1 MIKAVGK
8 GDERMIERMDDFF
21 TARVEGYDGHMRTYV
36 EGDSAFYEYTAALL
50 PGAEGVSVLDLGCGT
65 GLELEAYFK
74 VNPQAKVTGI
84 DLTEAML
91 NVLRGKFPE
100 KEMTLIQGSYF
111 DVPLGEET
119 YDAAVSVESLH
130 HFTAEKKLSLYKKL
144 HAALKKQGTFVLTD
158 YFAESEEE
166 EKEYFQELKRIKQ
179 EQGIADDEFYHY
191 DTPLTVAHEMA
202 ALRKA
207 GFSEVRLEKE
217 WGSTCTVVAV
227 K

>member
-1 MIKAVGK
+1 
-8 GDERMIERMDDFF
+8 MIERMDDFF
-21 TARVEGYDGHMRTYV
+21 TARVDGYDEHMRTYV

-50 PGAEGVSVLDLGCGT
+50 PKEKGACVLDLGCGT
-65 GLELEAYFK
+65 GLELEAYYK
-74 VNPQAKVTGI
+74 VNPEASVTGI

-91 NVLRGKFPE
+91 NALRNKFPE
-100 KEMTLIQGSYF
+100 KEMTLICGSYF
-111 DVPLGEET
+111 DAPLGEET

-144 HAALKKQGTFVLTD
+144 RAALKKQGIFVLTD

-166 EKEYFQELKRIKQ
+166 EVEYFQELKRIKQ

-191 DTPLTVAHEMA
+191 DTPLTAEHEMVV
-202 ALRKA
+202 LREA

-217 WGSTCTVVAV
+217 WGSTCTVVAI

>member
-1 MIKAVGK
+1 
-8 GDERMIERMDDFF
+8 MIERMDDFF
-21 TARVEGYDGHMRTYV
+21 TARVEGYDEHMRTYV
-36 EGDSAFYEYTAALL
+36 EGDSAFYEYTAMLL
-50 PGAEGVSVLDLGCGT
+50 PKAEGACVLDLGCGT

-74 VNPQAKVTGI
+74 VNPNARVTGI

-91 NVLRGKFPE
+91 NALKNKFPE
-100 KEMTLIQGSYF
+100 KEMNLIQGSYF
-111 DVPLGEET
+111 DVPLGEEI

-144 HAALKKQGTFVLTD
+144 RVALKKQGAFVLTD
-158 YFAESEEE
+158 YFAESVEE

-191 DTPLTVAHEMA
+191 DTPLTAEHEMA
-202 ALRKA
+202 VLREA
-207 GFSEVRLEKE
+207 GFPEVRLEKV

>member
-8 GDERMIERMDDFF
+8 GVERMIERMDDFF
-21 TARVEGYDGHMRTYV
+21 TARVEGYDEHMRTYV
-36 EGDSAFYEYTAALL
+36 EGDSAFYEFTATLL
-50 PGAEGVSVLDLGCGT
+50 PEAEGANVLDLGCGT

-74 VNPQAKVTGI
+74 VNPKANVTGI
-84 DLTEAML
+84 DMTEAML
-91 NVLRGKFPE
+91 NALRNKFPE
-100 KEMTLIQGSYF
+100 KEMTLILGSYF
-111 DVPLGEET
+111 DVPLGEEI

-144 HAALKKQGTFVLTD
+144 RVALKKQGAFVLTD
-158 YFAESEEE
+158 YFAESVEE

-191 DTPLTVAHEMA
+191 DTPLTAEHEMDI
-202 ALRKA
+202 LREA

-217 WGSTCTVVAV
+217 WGSTRTVVAV